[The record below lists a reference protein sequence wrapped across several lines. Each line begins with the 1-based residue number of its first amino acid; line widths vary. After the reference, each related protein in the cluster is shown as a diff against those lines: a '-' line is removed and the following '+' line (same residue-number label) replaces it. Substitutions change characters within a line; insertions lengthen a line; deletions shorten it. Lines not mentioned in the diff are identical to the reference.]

1 MVTFNGGILASLG
14 KSLFLFF
21 KPCELVSRSIVSIR
35 SPKPLIAGQPVDT
48 HDAEESDEERGSVE
62 AWHQNQGHD
71 PECHGDTG

>member
-1 MVTFNGGILASLG
+1 MTGGVVTFNGGLLASLG

-21 KPCELVSRSIVSIR
+21 KPCELVNIVSSRSPV
-35 SPKPLIAGQPVDT
+35 LIAGQPVDA

-62 AWHQNQGHD
+62 AWHQGHD